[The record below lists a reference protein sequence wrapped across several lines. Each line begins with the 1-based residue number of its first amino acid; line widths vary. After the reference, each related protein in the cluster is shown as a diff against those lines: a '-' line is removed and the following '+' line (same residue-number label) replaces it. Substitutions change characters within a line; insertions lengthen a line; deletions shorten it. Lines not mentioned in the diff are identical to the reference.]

1 MCGWPSPHGLVRNDN
16 MGLIKKFYGALAAVP
31 MLLAPAIS
39 EAQGGAVGSAYDF
52 SFQTIDD
59 KPMPLKG
66 YKGNVLLVV
75 NTASFCGFTQQY
87 TGLQTLHEKYEGR
100 GLVVIGVPSN
110 DFGAQEP
117 GSNAEIAKF
126 CQGGFN
132 ITFPLASKETV
143 KGTAAHP
150 FYGWVRRV
158 LGDGA
163 TPKWNFH
170 KVLVGNDG
178 QLIATFAATVGLAD
192 AKLIG
197 AIEKALATRPGA

>member
-1 MCGWPSPHGLVRNDN
+1 
-16 MGLIKKFYGALAAVP
+16 MGPIQKLFGALAALP
-31 MLLAPAIS
+31 MLCAPVMI
-39 EAQGGAVGSAYDF
+39 EAQSTATGSAYDF
-52 SFQTIDD
+52 AFQTIDD
-59 KPMPLKG
+59 KPMPLSG
-66 YKGNVLLVV
+66 YRARVLLVV

-87 TGLQTLHEKYEGR
+87 AGLQTLHEKYEGR

-143 KGTAAHP
+143 KGAAAHP
-150 FYGWVRRV
+150 FYGWVRQV

-163 TPKWNFH
+163 MPKWNFH
-170 KVLVGNDG
+170 KVLVGGDG
-178 QLIATFAATVGLAD
+178 QPIATFAATVGPAD

-197 AIEKALATRPGA
+197 AIEKALAAKPGA